1 MSRVPKPQEIYRHF
15 KGNLYQIIT
24 VAEHSETGERLVIY
38 QALYGDFK
46 IYARELGMFTG
57 RVDREKYPNAS
68 QEYRFMLVETHDMPE
83 KEAAK
88 ETVKETVKE
97 TEKETGVEKGKE
109 TTNEAVKE
117 TGKEA
122 VSEKTSEVTK
132 AETESDEPEL
142 DPMLLEF
149 LDANTYEA
157 KLNIL
162 AGVHHRI
169 TQDMITTMAVSC
181 DIEVGDG
188 DMEDRYRQLKTC
200 LLTMEKYECNRMG

>member
-1 MSRVPKPQEIYRHF
+1 M
-15 KGNLYQIIT
+15 
-24 VAEHSETGERLVIY
+24 
-38 QALYGDFK
+38 
-46 IYARELGMFTG
+46 
-57 RVDREKYPNAS
+57 
-68 QEYRFMLVETHDMPE
+68 
-83 KEAAK
+83 
-88 ETVKETVKE
+88 
-97 TEKETGVEKGKE
+97 
-109 TTNEAVKE
+109 KE